1 MDDVI
6 TLISKTLTTYD
17 TYGNEVM
24 TTTTRTVMCR
34 VYDTTRNEFYAAAQA
49 GLKPDITVR
58 LSDHADYQGE
68 KSAMFHG
75 DEFDVIRT
83 YRGNDSFGGQHYS
96 GGLELNN
103 IELILQ
109 KKVSNG

>member
-17 TYGNEVM
+17 SYGNEVM
-24 TTTTRTVMCR
+24 TTTTKTVMCR
-34 VYDTTRNEFYAAAQA
+34 VSDVSRNEFYSAAQA
-49 GLKPDITVR
+49 GLKPEFTVR
-58 LSDHADYQGE
+58 LSDHADYNGE
-68 KSAMFHG
+68 KSAVFHG
-75 DEFDVIRT
+75 DEFDIIRV
-83 YRGNDSFGGQHYS
+83 YRGQDSFGYRS

-109 KKVSNG
+109 KRAANG